1 MQVHLIKLRL
11 SGVAL
16 RKSEILDRF
25 HHGKIGEL
33 SLRETS
39 DQGLHRLARVA
50 RFEYGDTKQYSDT
63 LFDPQI
69 LWIEGNRMTITGF
82 ERMSS
87 VKGIVDYAQSWLCV
101 LGEVPPV
108 KREKR

>member
-39 DQGLHRLARVA
+39 DHGLHRLSRVA

-63 LFDPQI
+63 LTVHALWQQI
-69 LWIEGNRMTITGF
+69 KILNFQAKLRNF
-82 ERMSS
+82 SS
-87 VKGIVDYAQSWLCV
+87 GIY
-101 LGEVPPV
+101 VP
-108 KREKR
+108 KLALTKKNN